1 LEAFRA
7 STEQVNKTWQ
17 TLQNIL
23 FTYEQP
29 DETTKLN
36 EVIKMSNT
44 QISFRLSPYQLARGL
59 RIIRLLEPNHA
70 PSSLSQ
76 LVKTIY
82 IDYLAKTSL
91 QSGGDVTPADLLE
104 IESIIQTK
112 QTPMSLKAFQTL
124 TSGAP
129 TVINEPSK
137 STDPDK
143 SVITSVSDFS
153 PPDDWTE
160 ES

>member
-1 LEAFRA
+1 
-7 STEQVNKTWQ
+7 
-17 TLQNIL
+17 
-23 FTYEQP
+23 
-29 DETTKLN
+29 
-36 EVIKMSNT
+36 MSNT

-91 QSGGDVTPADLLE
+91 QSGGDVTPADVVE
-104 IESIIQTK
+104 KESIIQTK
-112 QTPMSLKAFQTL
+112 QTPMSLQAFQNITQASHV
-124 TSGAP
+124 T
-129 TVINEPSK
+129 K
-137 STDPDK
+137 STHALSNDPDK

-153 PPDDWTE
+153 PPYDWT
-160 ES
+160 

>member
-1 LEAFRA
+1 
-7 STEQVNKTWQ
+7 
-17 TLQNIL
+17 
-23 FTYEQP
+23 
-29 DETTKLN
+29 
-36 EVIKMSNT
+36 MSNP
-44 QISFRLSPYQLARGL
+44 QLSFRLSPYQLARGL

-104 IESIIQTK
+104 IESLIQTK
-112 QTPMSLKAFQTL
+112 QTPMSLKAFQTI
-124 TSGAP
+124 TQASHV
-129 TVINEPSK
+129 TK
-137 STDPDK
+137 STHALSTEPDK